1 MAASQ
6 RDKVREEGM
15 KMTTKNN
22 LVDHKAIPHHF
33 TLQVQVTIA
42 SVTKHVN
49 LFSLMAVD
57 FPASVVLMKFK
68 RLLSF
73 FRSF

>member
-15 KMTTKNN
+15 KVTIKNN

-33 TLQVQVTIA
+33 TLQVKVTIA
-42 SVTKHVN
+42 SVNKHLN
-49 LFSLMAVD
+49 PFSLRAVD

-73 FRSF
+73 FKSF